1 MAVAEIGVL
10 TTVVQVSKV
19 NSTLD
24 ISMVNVLLRQGSEPE
39 ILETSYGY

>member
-24 ISMVNVLLRQGSEPE
+24 INTGNALLRQDSEPE
-39 ILETSYGY
+39 ILGTSCGY